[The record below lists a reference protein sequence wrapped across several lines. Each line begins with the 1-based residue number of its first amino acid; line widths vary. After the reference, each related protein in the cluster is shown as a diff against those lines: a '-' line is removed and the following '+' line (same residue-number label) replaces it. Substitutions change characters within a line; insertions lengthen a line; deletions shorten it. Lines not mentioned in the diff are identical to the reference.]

1 VQVTYFQRKP
11 RPQASNFSIERV
23 FERVRH
29 ELAEHIEARVC
40 VAPAYSNGLL
50 RRAWIAWHAR
60 RYKGQVNHVTGDT
73 NFTALALP
81 GKRTILTN
89 HDCGY
94 LLRTR
99 GLRRWLLKWIWL
111 TLPVRHVAAV
121 TTVSSYSKD
130 EIVRY
135 AGCAPEKIHVI
146 PNPVNRE
153 FQASPKAF
161 NARRPRILHVGTTSN
176 KNLPRL
182 IEAVAG
188 LACTLVIVGPIGD
201 DVRQLLDAA
210 RIEHESYVDLTA
222 TELLRQYQVCDVVAF
237 ASLYEGFGMPIL
249 EAQAVGRPL
258 ITSDRPPMS
267 ETAGEGA
274 CLVDPTDSDSIRSA
288 LDRIVAD
295 ASFRSTLIAR
305 GFENVKR
312 YQAAAIARQYLAVY
326 EQVLGNVEATL
337 GSVEA
342 TAVEVAR

>member
-1 VQVTYFQRKP
+1 MQVTYFQRKP
-11 RPQASNFSIERV
+11 RPRANNFSIERV
-23 FERVRH
+23 FECVRR
-29 ELAEHIEARVC
+29 ELPAHVDARLC
-40 VAPAYSNGLL
+40 VAPFYSNGVL
-50 RRAWIAWHAR
+50 RRLSIAWHAR
-60 RYKGQVNHVTGDT
+60 RYKGQINHVTGDT

-99 GLRRWLLKWIWL
+99 GFRRWLLKWIWL

-146 PNPVNRE
+146 PNPVNAE
-153 FQASPKAF
+153 FQPSPKEF
-161 NARRPRILHVGTTSN
+161 NARRPRILHVGTTPN

-182 IEAVAG
+182 IEALPG
-188 LACTLVIVGPIGD
+188 LACTLVIVGPISD
-201 DVRQLLDAA
+201 EIRRLLDAA
-210 RIEHESYVDLTA
+210 RIEHENYVDLA
-222 TELLRQYQVCDVVAF
+222 AAELLRQYRACDIVAF

-267 ETAGEGA
+267 EIAGGGA
-274 CLVDPTDSDSIRSA
+274 CLVDPADSASIRSA

-295 ASFRSTLIAR
+295 APFRSALVAR
-305 GFENVKR
+305 GLENVKR
-312 YQAAAIARQYLAVY
+312 YRPEAIARQYLAVY
-326 EQVLGNVEATL
+326 EHVLHQ
-337 GSVEA
+337 S
-342 TAVEVAR
+342 